1 MHQPFIF
8 FGVASALTLTF
19 NAHAQVG
26 KCTPTTPQPKQARS
40 LVKHR
45 PLPRAQAKAK
55 SVKVTEV
62 LAWDP
67 PAGVATNKKL
77 RSSSTTID
85 PKEKQIYIIEADVQL
100 ARIEG
105 NDCDVH
111 LEISERGA
119 GKNGDRMI
127 VEIPAD
133 VSPAARK
140 TLLDAVHVDLT
151 EVPKYEPDPPL
162 KITVTGYG
170 FWDGAHYSPANP
182 KQGHLHGSAN
192 VKNLWEL
199 HPVSK
204 LVVTP

>member
-8 FGVASALTLTF
+8 FGVAVALTLTF

-26 KCTPTTPQPKQARS
+26 KCTPTTPQPNQARTT
-40 LVKHR
+40 VKHR
-45 PLPRAQAKAK
+45 PLPSPQVKAK
-55 SVKVTEV
+55 SIKVTEV

-67 PAGVATNKKL
+67 PAGVDTNKKL

-85 PKEKQIYIIEADVQL
+85 PKEKQVYIIEADVQL
-100 ARIEG
+100 AKIEG

-127 VEIPAD
+127 VEIPKD
-133 VSPAARK
+133 VSPGARN
-140 TLLDAVHVDLT
+140 TVHVELT
-151 EVPKYEPDPPL
+151 DVPKYEPDPPL

-170 FWDGAHYSPANP
+170 FWDGAHYSPSNP
-182 KQGHLHGSAN
+182 KQGHSHGSTN

-204 LVVTP
+204 VVVTP

>member
-8 FGVASALTLTF
+8 FGVAVALTLTF

-26 KCTPTTPQPKQARS
+26 KCTPTTPQPNQARTT
-40 LVKHR
+40 VKHR
-45 PLPRAQAKAK
+45 PLPSPQVKAK
-55 SVKVTEV
+55 SIKVTEV

-67 PAGVATNKKL
+67 PAGVDTNKKL

-85 PKEKQIYIIEADVQL
+85 PKEKQVYIIEADVQL
-100 ARIEG
+100 AKIEG

-111 LEISERGA
+111 LEIS
-119 GKNGDRMI
+119 K
-127 VEIPAD
+127 D
-133 VSPAARK
+133 VSPGARN
-140 TLLDAVHVDLT
+140 TLLAALHVDLT
-151 EVPKYEPDPPL
+151 EVQKYEPDPSL

-170 FWDGAHYSPANP
+170 FWDGAHYSPSNP
-182 KQGHLHGSAN
+182 KQGHSHGSTN

-204 LVVTP
+204 VVVTP